1 MRYTGPVCRLCRRE
15 GEKLFLKGT
24 KCYTSK
30 CAIEKKSTRPGMH
43 GTKRP
48 RTGNYVGQLRA
59 KQAMRSVYGNI
70 GEAQFR
76 KIYKE
81 ADRRKG
87 ATGDN
92 LLHLLESRLDNVVY
106 RSGFGVSRSEARQ
119 LVRHKAIRVNG
130 KLVTIPSYEVSAG
143 DEISL
148 CDKSS
153 EQLRVKASLHFAEE
167 RQFPEWIDVNVKK
180 LSAVYKSKPD
190 VAALS
195 TTLQPHLVVELY
207 SK

>member
-1 MRYTGPVCRLCRRE
+1 MRDTGPACRLCRRE
-15 GEKLFLKGT
+15 GEKLFLKGE

-30 CAIEKKSTRPGMH
+30 CTIVNKTTRPGMH

-48 RTGNYVGQLRA
+48 RASNYLGQLRA
-59 KQAMRSVYGNI
+59 KQAMRTVYGRI

-81 ADRRKG
+81 AERRKG

-92 LLHLLESRLDNVVY
+92 LLQLLECRLDNVVY
-106 RSGFGVSRSEARQ
+106 RCGFGVSRAESRQ
-119 LVRHKAIRVNG
+119 LVRHKAIKVNG
-130 KLVTIPSYEVSAG
+130 KTVDIPSYEVKAG
-143 DEISL
+143 DEISVA
-148 CDKSS
+148 DKST
-153 EQLRVKASLHFAEE
+153 EQLRIKASVRFAEE
-167 RQFPEWIDVNVKK
+167 RQFPEWIDVNVSK
-180 LSAVYKSKPD
+180 LTAVYKQKPD
-190 VAALS
+190 IKELA